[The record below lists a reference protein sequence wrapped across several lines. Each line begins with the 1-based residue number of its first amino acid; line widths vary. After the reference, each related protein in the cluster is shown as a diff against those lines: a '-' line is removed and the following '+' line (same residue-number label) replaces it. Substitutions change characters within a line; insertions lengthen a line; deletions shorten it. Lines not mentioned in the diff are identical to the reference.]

1 MSVEVI
7 TKIRDLIQQGATVVG
22 SPPDMSAGLKNYPES
37 DEQVRKIAA
46 EIWGDLDGKIR
57 TEREF
62 GKGRVIWG
70 KTPREILLAGG
81 VQPDFTFTGQNENPE
96 QFDYIH
102 RTSGDTEIYFVI
114 NRTNKVETRDFT
126 FRVADKQPE
135 IWNAVTGEMRD
146 ANAIHQAGGRTTVS
160 LELDAFGSFFI
171 VFSKPVEKAGKAER
185 NFPKLVASKELDGS
199 WKVAF
204 DPQCGG
210 PGEVEFAK
218 LGNWINRPEEG
229 IKYYSGKATY
239 RKTFDLNRESNKKD
253 DRLFLDLG
261 KIKHVA
267 EVRLNGKDLGII
279 WCAPWQ
285 VEITGAVK
293 TTDNVLEVD
302 VINLWANRVIGDLNL
317 PKEKRFTS
325 THDGFR
331 FDMLRG
337 STPLL
342 DAGLMGPVIIQKI
355 FYEK

>member
-1 MSVEVI
+1 MVN
-7 TKIRDLIQQGATVVG
+7 
-22 SPPDMSAGLKNYPES
+22 PDKL
-37 DEQVRKIAA
+37 A
-46 EIWGDLDGKIR
+46 EL
-57 TEREF
+57 
-62 GKGRVIWG
+62 
-70 KTPREILLAGG
+70 
-81 VQPDFTFTGQNENPE
+81 
-96 QFDYIH
+96 
-102 RTSGDTEIYFVI
+102 
-114 NRTNKVETRDFT
+114 
-126 FRVADKQPE
+126 
-135 IWNAVTGEMRD
+135 
-146 ANAIHQAGGRTTVS
+146 
-160 LELDAFGSFFI
+160 
-171 VFSKPVEKAGKAER
+171 
-185 NFPKLVASKELDGS
+185 KELDGS

-204 DPQCGG
+204 DPQWGG
-210 PGEVEFAK
+210 PAEVKFEE
-218 LGNWINRPEEG
+218 LENWVKVPEEG
-229 IKYYSGKATY
+229 IKHYSGKATY
-239 RKTFDLNRESNKKD
+239 RKTFDLNRESNKKE

-325 THDGFR
+325 THDAFR

-342 DAGLMGPVIIQKI
+342 DAGLMGSVTIQKL